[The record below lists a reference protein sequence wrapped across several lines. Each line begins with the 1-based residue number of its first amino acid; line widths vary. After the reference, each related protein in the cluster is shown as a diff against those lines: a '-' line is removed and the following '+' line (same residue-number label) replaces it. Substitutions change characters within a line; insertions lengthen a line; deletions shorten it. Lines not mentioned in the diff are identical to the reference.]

1 MSYSGFRYII
11 ISLWNV
17 GNDNLLPTCL
27 SCPGFYPTPPVFPH
41 LPLFPLSLSLSSP
54 PTHPFPLFL
63 PSSLSP
69 FFSLLALSTFFSL
82 GLIFCHLGV
91 RDPRSFVV
99 ICHRLRLAKE
109 VGMTS
114 TIALDVEKVSSSSS
128 GHKGERRKEER
139 REEGGRREEGNE
151 KTQWWYNLRLR
162 TLMWVDACY
171 STCMLGCHDDKLLW
185 GIVVCDRRCIVSKE
199 T

>member
-1 MSYSGFRYII
+1 MITC
-11 ISLWNV
+11 SLPV
-17 GNDNLLPTCL
+17 YHALVSTPLPLFSPTYLFFPSL
-27 SCPGFYPTPPVFPH
+27 SH
-41 LPLFPLSLSLSSP
+41 LPLLLPIY
-54 PTHPFPLFL
+54 PFPLFL

-151 KTQWWYNLRLR
+151 KTQ
-162 TLMWVDACY
+162 
-171 STCMLGCHDDKLLW
+171 
-185 GIVVCDRRCIVSKE
+185 
-199 T
+199 

>member
-1 MSYSGFRYII
+1 MCTSMYPCTCMCAQCVHVCLHCRVRKTLLTLHVVLGFKYVKCGNFLCEMWELITC
-11 ISLWNV
+11 SLPV
-17 GNDNLLPTCL
+17 YHALV
-27 SCPGFYPTPPVFPH
+27 STP
-41 LPLFPLSLSLSSP
+41 LPLFSPTYLSLLSLSHFPLLLP
-54 PTHPFPLFL
+54 IYPFPLFL

-114 TIALDVEKVSSSSS
+114 TIALDVEKVSTSSS
-128 GHKGERRKEER
+128 GHKEERRKEER
-139 REEGGRREEGNE
+139 RKEEGGRE
-151 KTQWWYNLRLR
+151 
-162 TLMWVDACY
+162 
-171 STCMLGCHDDKLLW
+171 
-185 GIVVCDRRCIVSKE
+185 
-199 T
+199 

>member
-1 MSYSGFRYII
+1 MWELITC
-11 ISLWNV
+11 SLPV
-17 GNDNLLPTCL
+17 YHALVSTPFSLFSPSFLSHFLPHFSL
-27 SCPGFYPTPPVFPH
+27 F
-41 LPLFPLSLSLSSP
+41 LPIY
-54 PTHPFPLFL
+54 PFPLFL

-114 TIALDVEKVSSSSS
+114 TIALDVEKVSTSSS
-128 GHKGERRKEER
+128 GHKGGRRKEER
-139 REEGGRREEGNE
+139 KEEGRGRKGMKNP
-151 KTQWWYNLRLR
+151 N
-162 TLMWVDACY
+162 
-171 STCMLGCHDDKLLW
+171 DD
-185 GIVVCDRRCIVSKE
+185 IICV
-199 T
+199 